1 MSLDHTCPENAR
13 LKVYQCQ
20 ALDAFEGFLRRYRDD
35 GAVRAYEA
43 CAREHF
49 GLGIPYRMPQPFAE
63 GDIPCVCLRIPTG
76 GGKTLMAGH
85 AIRRVNDALLGVE
98 HSLTVW
104 LVPTDAIRE
113 QTLRA
118 LKTTGNLL
126 HDSLS
131 EKLGLFNVLTLDEA
145 LNLQPGTL
153 DSANVIVVATMQ
165 SFKQEDT
172 GRLAVYKQNGQ
183 LMANFSGMPGAEA
196 GGHSLVDLLRQRR
209 PFVIVDEAHNQGT
222 QLAFD
227 TLARLDP
234 CAVLELTATPDRSY
248 QPSNVLFSVSAA
260 TLQAEDMIKLPV
272 ELAAHGSWQVALR
285 EAINCLEGLQTEA
298 DVEQAV
304 TGEYLRPIMLLQAE
318 RRSEGQETFTAE
330 RVKQALIDDFNVPG
344 KSIAI
349 STGTLD
355 ELGDT
360 DVSAPDCPLRFII
373 TVDKLREGWDCPFAY
388 VLVSFRASSTS
399 TALEQILG
407 RVLRMP
413 RAQRK
418 QREALNKAYA
428 FAVSPRI
435 VEVAE
440 ALRDGLVHAGFERQD
455 VNDLIRAEHGEQ
467 GSGDLL
473 RQRDCVTVPL
483 PQVDDQVELPDLS
496 ALPEATRKRFEKTL
510 EVSPET
516 GSMTLRGDWS
526 RPGDQKALKDAFQS
540 PQAVQIVEQ
549 AIALLAAPE
558 PYQPTPSERG
568 ERFAIPLLAWTQGDL
583 LLEAGDAPLL
593 ESAWNPK
600 DASVELPDAAFP
612 KDLEAVQRA
621 RLAITDAGKLS
632 YDPGEKLDVQMH
644 LFVREPASD
653 ERLLWWLEQQLRD
666 QNLDPEDLAAWLS
679 GALGYLKTQRGFTT
693 DELDYRKFRLREA
706 LAERL
711 KKARRSAAQQGF
723 FALLGDEPQLSA
735 DDRLQ
740 RVFSTGRY
748 AWDSQY
754 NGFIA
759 LNRHFFPQ
767 IGNLKSSGEEFE
779 CAQFIANEMDGV
791 RDWIR
796 NVDRKPGSF
805 SLPTSSDRFYPD
817 FVIRLTNG
825 GIIAAEYKGK
835 HLATGRDSDEKKR
848 IGELWERRSGGRCA
862 FAWVELQD
870 WTTLKEA
877 ALRCNEAILS
887 MTTMSASTASPSK
900 PAAA

>member
-1 MSLDHTCPENAR
+1 MSIDHTCPEDAR

-20 ALDAFEGFLRRYRDD
+20 ALDAFEAFLRRYRDD

-43 CAREHF
+43 CARQHF
-49 GLGIPYRMPQPFAE
+49 GLGIPYRMPQPFAV

-76 GGKTLMAGH
+76 GGKTLIGGH

-98 HSLTVW
+98 YSLTVW

-131 EKLGLFNVLTLDEA
+131 DKLGSLEVLTLDEA

-153 DSANVIVVATMQ
+153 DSANVIIVATMQ

-183 LMANFSGMPGAEA
+183 LMANFSSTPGAEA
-196 GGHSLVDLLRQRR
+196 SGHSLVDMLSQRR

-227 TLARLDP
+227 TLARLEP

-272 ELAAHGSWQVALR
+272 ELAAHGAWQVALR
-285 EAINCLEGLQTEA
+285 EAINCLEGLQTDA
-298 DVEQAV
+298 DAERAA

-330 RVKQALIDDFNVPG
+330 RVKQALIDDFNVPEQA
-344 KSIAI
+344 IAI

-355 ELGDT
+355 ELGGT
-360 DVSAPDCPLRFII
+360 DVSAPSCALRYII

-388 VLVSFRASSTS
+388 VLVSFRATSTS

-413 RAQRK
+413 RAKRK
-418 QREALNKAYA
+418 RCEALNKAYA

-435 VEVAE
+435 VEVAQS
-440 ALRDGLVHAGFERQD
+440 LRDGLVHAGFERQD
-455 VNDLIRAEHGEQ
+455 VNDLIRADHEDQ
-467 GSGDLL
+467 GTDDLL

-483 PQVDDQVELPDLS
+483 PQVDDQVELPDFS
-496 ALPEATRKRFEKTL
+496 ALPDATRKRFEKKL

-526 RPGDQKALKDAFQS
+526 SPGDQKALKEAFQS
-540 PQAVQIVEQ
+540 PQAVDTVER
-549 AIALLAAPE
+549 AIALLAAPT
-558 PYQPTPSERG
+558 PYLPTPSERG
-568 ERFAIPLLAWTQGDL
+568 ESFAVPMLAWTQGDL
-583 LLEAGDAPLL
+583 LLEAGDAPVL

-600 DASVELPDAAFP
+600 DTSVALSDEAFP
-612 KDLEAVQRA
+612 RNLEAIQRA
-621 RLAITDAGKLS
+621 RLGITGAGRLS
-632 YDPGEKLDVQMH
+632 CDPGEKLDVQMH

-653 ERLLWWLEQQLRD
+653 ENLSWWLERQLRD
-666 QNLDPEDLAAWLS
+666 DGMVPEDLAAWLS
-679 GALGYLKTQRGFTT
+679 GALGYLKTQRGFTS
-693 DELDYRKFRLREA
+693 DELAYRKFRLREA
-706 LAERL
+706 LAAHL
-711 KKARRSAAQQGF
+711 KKARRGAAKQRF
-723 FALLGDEPQLSA
+723 LALLGDEPQLSA

-759 LNRHFFPQ
+759 LKRHFFPQ
-767 IGNLKSSGEEFE
+767 IGNLKSTGEEFQ
-779 CAQFIANEMDGV
+779 CAQFIANEMGGV

-796 NVDRKPGSF
+796 NVERKPGSF

-817 FVIRLTNG
+817 FLIRLANG
-825 GIIAAEYKGK
+825 GIIAAEYKGE
-835 HLATGRDSDEKKR
+835 HIATNKDSDEKKR
-848 IGELWERRSGGRCA
+848 IGELWERRSGGSCA
-862 FAWVELQD
+862 FAWVEQKN
-870 WTTLKEA
+870 WATLKEA
-877 ALRCNEAILS
+877 ALRCKGAPLH
-887 MTTMSASTASPSK
+887 
-900 PAAA
+900 